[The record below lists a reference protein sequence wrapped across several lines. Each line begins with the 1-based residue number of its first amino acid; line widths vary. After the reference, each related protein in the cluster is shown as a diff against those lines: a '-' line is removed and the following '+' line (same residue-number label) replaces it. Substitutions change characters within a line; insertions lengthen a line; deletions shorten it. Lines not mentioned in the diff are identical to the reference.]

1 MDCPCLWYGVWYNR
15 GMKRHL
21 IISQGTDPSSKLC
34 AVRVVED
41 DQTLHFNPRVR
52 YGVAIVGIMEEWDAY
67 TLRYT
72 LAARAKF
79 LGKTLDPTL
88 LT

>member
-1 MDCPCLWYGVWYNR
+1 MVRVVWYN
-15 GMKRHL
+15 GDMKRHL
-21 IISQGTDPSSKLC
+21 IISAGAPTLDSDPKLC

-41 DQTLHFNPRVR
+41 DQTLFFCGRVN
-52 YGVAIVGIMEEWDAY
+52 YGLAICNIMEEWNAY

-72 LAARAKF
+72 LEARLKF